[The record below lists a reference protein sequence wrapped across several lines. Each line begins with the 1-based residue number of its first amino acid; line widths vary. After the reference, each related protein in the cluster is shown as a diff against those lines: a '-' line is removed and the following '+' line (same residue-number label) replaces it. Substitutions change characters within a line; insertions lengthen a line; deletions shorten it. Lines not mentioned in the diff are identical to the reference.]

1 MCLWILLC
9 MDRIFVMEVIWV
21 IVIIIGKIKIG
32 FIVDCV
38 VNVVIF
44 DFEMIKLINIV
55 GGKIDLILIINI
67 IYLDN

>member
-1 MCLWILLC
+1 M
-9 MDRIFVMEVIWV
+9 